1 MFFQK
6 DSTSEQTV
14 VYGNTEWMF
23 TKKVDIL
30 HWKML
35 PKELDYFLKIR
46 IYNDGPNIRLE
57 WQESISVDNP
67 TNSSIQKRNSPRKQT
82 PNPSV
87 LGSPALA
94 LLHRKFL
101 PLE

>member
-57 WQESISVDNP
+57 
-67 TNSSIQKRNSPRKQT
+67 
-82 PNPSV
+82 
-87 LGSPALA
+87 
-94 LLHRKFL
+94 
-101 PLE
+101 